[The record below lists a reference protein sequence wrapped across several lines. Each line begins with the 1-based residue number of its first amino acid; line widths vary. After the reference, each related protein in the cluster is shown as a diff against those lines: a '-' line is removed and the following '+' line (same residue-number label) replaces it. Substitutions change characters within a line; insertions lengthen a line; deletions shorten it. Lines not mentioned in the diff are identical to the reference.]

1 VQRKQGNI
9 QDAITSF
16 KNAAELYIVQKDKEI
31 ARLCLD
37 KIQQLKPKSQPTPN
51 IANSKPA
58 PIISTQDYFTQLLA
72 KAEQGAI
79 KEAIADFNWILK
91 ADSQDAHAYCYRGVV
106 YYKMGNYRDVSADF
120 N

>member
-1 VQRKQGNI
+1 VQRKQGKI

-16 KNAAELYIVQKDKEI
+16 KNAAELYIVQKDKEN

-58 PIISTQDYFTQLLA
+58 PINYIYSRLLHTIIS
-72 KAEQGAI
+72 QGRTG
-79 KEAIADFNWILK
+79 
-91 ADSQDAHAYCYRGVV
+91 S
-106 YYKMGNYRDVSADF
+106 YKRSSR
-120 N
+120 